1 MHKIKKLPTHI
12 AFIMD
17 GTGRWAKERFLP
29 RTVGHREG
37 AKRIKEIIKAARDLG
52 VKVITFFA
60 FSTENWGRSKNEINV
75 LLHILSNFLEREIGE
90 LDKNNI
96 RFMVIGR
103 GEPMPEALQRKIT
116 RAEEKTRDNSTM
128 SVVLALNYGGR
139 QEIVDAAKSLAKDVL
154 SGKICAGDL
163 DEKIFSTYLYT
174 AGIPDP
180 DLLIRTSGE
189 MRISNFLL
197 WQLSYAELYFPK
209 VYWPDFN
216 KEEFLKAVEE
226 YQNRNRR
233 FGKVGVA

>member
-1 MHKIKKLPTHI
+1 MQKNSKVPAHI

-17 GTGRWAKERFLP
+17 GNGRWAKERFLP
-29 RTVGHREG
+29 RTAGHREG

-52 VKVITFFA
+52 VKVVTFFA
-60 FSTENWGRSKNEINV
+60 FSNENWGRSKTEINV
-75 LLHILSNFLEREIGE
+75 LFHILNSFLEREVKE

-103 GEPMPEALQRKIT
+103 DEPIPVSLQKKIA
-116 RAEEKTRDNSTM
+116 RAQDKTRDNSAIT
-128 SVVLALNYGGR
+128 VVLALNYGAR
-139 QEIVDAAKSLAKDVL
+139 QEIVDAAKNLAKDAL
-154 SGKICAGDL
+154 SGKISPEDL
-163 DEKIFSTYLYT
+163 DEKVFSKYLYT

-189 MRISNFLL
+189 ARISNFLL
-197 WQLSYAELYFPK
+197 WQLSYAEFYFTK

-216 KEEFLKAVEE
+216 KEELLKAVEE
-226 YQNRNRR
+226 YQGRSRR